1 MQQVTRYGHL
11 IDDFDVLLGDIRG
24 MGQGGGEKM
33 EKLGKPRADDG
44 PTTSL
49 AEFLTNEA
57 DRIANTNKQFEEI
70 IQSIRG
76 ELF

>member
-1 MQQVTRYGHL
+1 
-11 IDDFDVLLGDIRG
+11 